1 MKSNTNSNSND
12 LLNTKKEIIDLRNQI
27 FVNNKEQKIINLMLF
42 KERME
47 NELNKEDV
55 NKMNKLIENINKN
68 IENKKN
74 QISEIRNKSKMLLV
88 LINLN
93 IIPDNKSN

>member
-1 MKSNTNSNSND
+1 
-12 LLNTKKEIIDLRNQI
+12 
-27 FVNNKEQKIINLMLF
+27 
-42 KERME
+42 ME

-93 IIPDNKSN
+93 IVPNNKSN

>member
-1 MKSNTNSNSND
+1 
-12 LLNTKKEIIDLRNQI
+12 
-27 FVNNKEQKIINLMLF
+27 MLF

-93 IIPDNKSN
+93 IVPDNKSN